1 MGSPSTLSAW
11 DDMRRSK
18 TLLVVAL
25 MAVGGPLLAAP
36 GDPDVAREIL
46 RRIPEWPGTEVEVPV
61 SVYTAYLRHLMG
73 EPEVPVPPEVA
84 WVEKASYRLTIGPDD
99 AAVEAAFE
107 IVVLAGP
114 GPRSVPLV
122 ADALAWGGAALDGMP
137 AALRR
142 GSDGWFQ
149 YDPPGPGRY
158 RVTVKAPLKPQVQG
172 DGRSAAWAVP
182 GKAAW
187 VVAEVESD
195 AAWEVHFAGA
205 PLAIVGDD
213 KGTRGSVGVPPGK
226 SLTATWRKPVPPTAR
241 QAEIEFTSH
250 VGWTL
255 GDGVHQVR
263 ASLDLLIWG
272 GQASELTVRLPDG
285 ADRVTI
291 AGPDVRE
298 VQVAGTSA
306 RVFLRGAIT
315 QRTRLAVTFEVPRKP
330 SGPMALGGLGIAGGR
345 GRGGDLAIA
354 GGGGAVLLEMESQ
367 GLAPMAIRDL
377 PDETRGLL
385 AAPPVYAYTLAPGA
399 WTARIDVVDMAEFPV
414 RETLADSA
422 LYTVLYRPDGHV
434 MTKVVWEVRNR
445 GQQFMRVDLPPG
457 ATLLV
462 ARVAEVQKSLV
473 RGPDGALYVPLE
485 KSVLTTAGLVSFPVE
500 LVYLVRTGPLSRRG
514 ALRVPLPRTDLP
526 VAYARCALMVP
537 EGLGVRTWEGT
548 LREVPRWSSE
558 TAEVEFEYGRG
569 HLAKAPE
576 SPKVPREP
584 PLEQLVGAVV
594 DFAPAAEPAR
604 PESSLG
610 DLQRQGLQGKN
621 YYRAGVEFYNR
632 GDYRKAGG
640 EFAKVVEV
648 APESVEAENARK
660 YLANVDVALGKG
672 GKTGGGRA
680 ERATAKAV
688 QRAQQGGNVE
698 IVERQQALLEQAE
711 QAQRSGDEAHAEAA
725 YKVAV
730 ELAKELKG
738 RGEEGREQEATVRKA
753 DEYLKKAEG
762 KRAAQATELGELQK
776 QVESLKKDVGKVVG
790 RDRGVDA
797 ETIDALVELDAAKDV
812 NGKGGRAE
820 VLREVASAN
829 SGAYRFGA
837 RGSGLGRV
845 PPRADGPAQV
855 DVSGR
860 ALAEQRAARGGQVD
874 FVGAAPA
881 FRGLGTAGATLTL
894 DDKVADLRQK
904 VERLEGLRERL
915 GREHGVAAPAQTEV
929 AAPGQPPGV
938 ATTSPF
944 PDVASNRLE
953 EREVFGLDLGR
964 KVAEKQRSLAD
975 QARAAAELARKGNL
989 DEAEKLLGWTGE
1001 ELGKSSR
1008 LRSFAT
1014 RADAKGDDKVQGLW
1028 HQAEAARREMKFD
1041 EAGRAVGQILAA
1053 RPDDERAK
1061 VWLDDLAYLAAQA
1074 RQVAAPDGR
1083 PVGGAGVAQA
1093 GEEAAHGTID
1103 FLRYPDAKTYKELT
1117 ETRRALQT
1125 AVKAEPQAVAE
1136 TRRRLSEE
1144 IDVDFEKTS
1153 LDNVL
1158 KYISET
1164 KKGLNIVI
1172 DPDIAAGGVDL
1183 STRVVD
1189 LKVKQVSVESVL
1201 GLILGADLGYKVEAG
1216 YILVTTRDRLKA
1228 EVKAL
1233 PETRHRFTVDAETEA
1248 DASAWRRL
1256 NEAQLAVEHEK
1267 RRRASVRF
1275 DVDDLAPDRDQ
1286 GRKLAEFLSRNYGW
1300 AFRSAPAQGPGA
1312 PPPQEGQAA
1321 GLPAIN
1327 VNGTYAP
1334 NTVSVS
1340 VLVPAGTGD
1349 GLLNLRADRT
1359 SGRVNLNLSDGQI
1372 VVANDP
1378 NATGNLEVV
1387 LDRLR
1392 ANLGQRVAVGSRNV
1406 LVDARRAEGVGLE
1419 FTAGANGVRYAV
1431 VSEGQLRGLLD
1442 LEQRSPASGAAGVAT
1457 GEFRQEAVVGTSA
1470 ALANGATVAIA
1481 RAADDSNRFAYNGN
1495 ELDVPHDDYLLV
1507 DNGRYLTAVKS
1518 GRMQHWA
1525 VDVEPVRFPGVPAA
1539 VVVPEVGRTVKFEK
1553 TLLDPK
1559 DSLELVADYTW
1570 EGEP

>member
-1 MGSPSTLSAW
+1 
-11 DDMRRSK
+11 
-18 TLLVVAL
+18 
-25 MAVGGPLLAAP
+25 MAMGGPLLAAP
-36 GDPDVAREIL
+36 ADPDVAREIL
-46 RRIPEWPGTEVEVPV
+46 RLIPEWPGTEVEVPI

-73 EPEVPVPPEVA
+73 EPEAPVPPEVT
-84 WVEKASYRLTIGPDD
+84 WIEKASYRLTIAQDD

-114 GPRSVPLV
+114 GPRPVPLV
-122 ADALAWGGAALDGMP
+122 ADALAWGGATLDGKP

-158 RVTVKAPLKPQVQG
+158 RVTVKAPLKPQAQG

-195 AAWEVHFAGA
+195 AAWEVRFAGA
-205 PLAIVGDD
+205 PLAIVGDE

-226 SLTATWRKPVPPTAR
+226 TLTATWRRPVPPAAR

-263 ASLDLLIWG
+263 AMLDLLIWG
-272 GQASELTVRLPDG
+272 GQASELTVGLPDG

-298 VQVAGTSA
+298 VQVQGATA

-315 QRTRLAVTFEVPRKP
+315 QRTRLAVDFEVPRKA
-330 SGPMALGGLGIAGGR
+330 SGPMALGGLGVAGGR
-345 GRGGDLAIA
+345 ARGGDLAIA

-500 LVYLVRTGPLSRRG
+500 LVYLVRTGPLARRG

-569 HLAKAPE
+569 HLAKPPEEPKPAP
-576 SPKVPREP
+576 EP
-584 PLEQLVGAVV
+584 PLEQLGEAIV
-594 DFAPAAEPAR
+594 DFSPTPAAELAR
-604 PESSLG
+604 PESSLS
-610 DLQRQGLQGKN
+610 DVQRQGLQGKN

-632 GDYRKAGG
+632 GEYQKAGG

-672 GKTGGGRA
+672 GKTGGERT
-680 ERATAKAV
+680 ERAAAKAV

-711 QAQRSGDEAHAEAA
+711 QAERSGDEAHAEAA

-730 ELAKELKG
+730 ELAKELKA

-753 DEYLKKAEG
+753 DEYLKKVEG
-762 KRAAQATELGELQK
+762 KRAAQATELGTLQK
-776 QVESLKKDVGKVVG
+776 QVESLKKDVGKVVA
-790 RDRGVDA
+790 RDRGIDA

-812 NGKGGRAE
+812 GGKGGRAE

-829 SGAYRFGA
+829 GGAYRFGA
-837 RGSGLGRV
+837 RGRGLGRV

-860 ALAEQRAARGGQVD
+860 ALAEQRAARAGKGPVSR
-874 FVGAAPA
+874 AAPA
-881 FRGLGTAGATLTL
+881 APGLGAAGGTLTL

-904 VERLEGLRERL
+904 VERLESLRGRL
-915 GREHGVAAPAQTEV
+915 KAEPGAVAPTPTEV
-929 AAPGQPPGV
+929 AAPVRPPGV
-938 ATTSPF
+938 ATASPF
-944 PDVASNRLE
+944 RDVASNRLE

-964 KVAEKQRSLAD
+964 KVAEKQHSLAE

-989 DEAEKLLGWTGE
+989 DEAEKLLEQTGDD
-1001 ELGKSSR
+1001 LTRTSR
-1008 LRSFAT
+1008 VGRSFAPA
-1014 RADAKGDDKVQGLW
+1014 ADAKDGDKVQALW
-1028 HQAEAARREMKFD
+1028 HRAEAARREMKFD
-1041 EAGRAVGQILAA
+1041 EAGRVVGQILAA

-1061 VWLDDLAYLAAQA
+1061 VWHGDLAYLAAQA
-1074 RQVAAPDGR
+1074 RQVKARDTGE
-1083 PVGGAGVAQA
+1083 VGGNGVARTD
-1093 GEEAAHGTID
+1093 EEAAHGTID
-1103 FLRYPDAKTYKELT
+1103 YLRYPDAATWGAMRGTREAFRKE
-1117 ETRRALQT
+1117 T
-1125 AVKAEPQAVAE
+1125 ADRSK
-1136 TRRRLSEE
+1136 
-1144 IDVDFEKTS
+1144 D
-1153 LDNVL
+1153 
-1158 KYISET
+1158 
-1164 KKGLNIVI
+1164 
-1172 DPDIAAGGVDL
+1172 
-1183 STRVVD
+1183 
-1189 LKVKQVSVESVL
+1189 
-1201 GLILGADLGYKVEAG
+1201 EAS
-1216 YILVTTRDRLKA
+1216 YA
-1228 EVKAL
+1228 N
-1233 PETRHRFTVDAETEA
+1233 A
-1248 DASAWRRL
+1248 DAWAWAAL
-1256 NEAQLAVEHEK
+1256 NQAQLAVEHEK

-1286 GRKLAEFLSRNYGW
+1286 GRKLTEFLSRNYGW
-1300 AFRSAPAQGPGA
+1300 AFRPAPARGPGA
-1312 PPPQEGQAA
+1312 PAVQEGQAA
-1321 GLPAIN
+1321 GQPAID
-1327 VNGTYAP
+1327 VNGTYAA
-1334 NTVSVS
+1334 NTVNVQT
-1340 VLVPAGTGD
+1340 LTDTGY
-1349 GLLNLRADRT
+1349 GLLSL
-1359 SGRVNLNLSDGQI
+1359 SGGRMTGAVNLNLSDGQI

-1392 ANLGQRVAVGSRNV
+1392 ANLGQRVAVGSRNL
-1406 LVDARRAEGVGLE
+1406 LVDARRAEGVGLQ
-1419 FTAGANGVRYAV
+1419 FTDGANGVRYAV

-1559 DSLELVADYTW
+1559 DSLELVTDYTW